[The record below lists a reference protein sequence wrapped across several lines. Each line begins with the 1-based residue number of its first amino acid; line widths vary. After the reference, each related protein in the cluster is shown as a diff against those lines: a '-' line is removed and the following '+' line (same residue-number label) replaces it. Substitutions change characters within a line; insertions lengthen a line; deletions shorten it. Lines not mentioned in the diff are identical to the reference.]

1 MAIYLGAC
9 PWVDKSDDQGILI
22 VFLKGLY
29 MKIEFT
35 LLGTSNYS
43 VISSIDDP
51 KIDVYSEEY
60 NSSLGLIVD
69 NIWFC

>member
-1 MAIYLGAC
+1 
-9 PWVDKSDDQGILI
+9 
-22 VFLKGLY
+22 